1 MISQVAADTTT
12 VLKNPL
18 SGWVLY
24 GSTGTGDS
32 YWQDLDDLAA
42 PMQIQQYA
50 NTLYLRL
57 AWSVL
62 NPADG
67 VYGWDTDE
75 KLKALI
81 DTARQR
87 GMKLAFRV
95 VTDSR
100 DKATD
105 FTPSYV
111 RAAGAQG
118 YQTQT
123 GSHTV
128 WTAYPDDP
136 IFQATY
142 EKFLVAFGEKFNDP
156 EIVDFVDGYGLGK
169 WGEGHS
175 LIYLD
180 DSNRASVFRWSIDLW
195 LRVFTKVPVAV
206 NYHRFIGWHKPGDP
220 PSATT
225 GWGSPAPGSADLL
238 NWAFGRGCIL
248 RHDAFGM
255 TTYYGQWERD
265 LAAAW
270 RFRRPVLME
279 GGWITGSH
287 SYTDDPRGYQTPRDV
302 RQGEYDDSA
311 EGHVNTMDL
320 RVGNETVSWFHD
332 APDLIDAFTANGS
345 YRLYPDTLSLP
356 RVLRANQP
364 TTIIHRW
371 TNDGWGYLP
380 NNIPTWDHKY
390 KPAFALLGGS
400 GRAVAAQVF
409 VDHDAEPSDWLK
421 DAPISYTFT
430 VPAVAVQPGPYRW
443 GVAIVD
449 TTEHNRPAIE
459 LAAQAPTTDAGWLV
473 VGDCTVA

>member
-1 MISQVAADTTT
+1 MTADTTR

-24 GSTGTGDS
+24 GSTGVADD
-32 YWQDLDDLAA
+32 YWQSLDDLAA
-42 PMQIQQYA
+42 PVRIQGYA
-50 NTLYLRL
+50 NTLYLRI

-62 NPADG
+62 NPAED
-67 VYGWDTDE
+67 VYGWNTDD
-75 KLKALI
+75 KLKSLI

-111 RAAGAQG
+111 RGAGAQG

-136 IFQATY
+136 IFRAKY
-142 EKFLVAFGEKFNDP
+142 EKFLIAFAAEFNDP
-156 EIVDFVDGYGLGK
+156 EVVDFMDGYGLGK

-180 DSNRASVFRWSIDLW
+180 DANREEVFRWNIGLW
-195 LRVFTKVPVAV
+195 LRLFDKVPVAV

-225 GWGSPAPGSADLL
+225 GWGSPAPGSLELL
-238 NWAFGRGCIL
+238 TWAFEQGCSL

-270 RFRRPVLME
+270 KFRRPVIME

-311 EGHVNTMDL
+311 EGHVNTMDF
-320 RVGNETVSWFHD
+320 RVGNETLSWFND

-356 RVLRANQP
+356 TVLHPGAAP
-364 TTIIHRW
+364 TIVHRW
-371 TNDGWGYLP
+371 SNDGWGYCP
-380 NNIPTWDHKY
+380 NNLPQWGYRY
-390 KPAFALLGGS
+390 KPAFALLDEDLTVVAT
-400 GRAVAAQVF
+400 AV
-409 VDHDAEPSDWLK
+409 DRDAEPSVWLRGT
-421 DAPISYTFT
+421 STEYRFT
-430 VPAVAVQPGPYRW
+430 PKIDNVPGGRYQW
-443 GVAIVD
+443 GVAVVD
-449 TTEHNRPAIE
+449 TGRSDTPGLE
-459 LAAQAPTTDAGWLV
+459 LAAEGRVSPSGWLL
-473 VGDCTVA
+473 VGDCTVG